1 MKKVIEEL
9 NEFLE
14 GNYMAIHTYDQY
26 IFHCDDKKTKQLLQK
41 IQQQH
46 KEHAAM
52 IAERIQ
58 NLGGIPVHDVGLTG
72 KMAEMAAKIKR
83 TKDTISMIKDAISG
97 ETRGIET
104 SKKILD
110 GDLDEESLR
119 IVKEILK
126 RDEDHVKL
134 LKNYLNGSV
143 VE

>member
-1 MKKVIEEL
+1 MKNVIEEL

-26 IFHCDDKKTKQLLQK
+26 IFHCDDEKTKQLLQK

-46 KEHAAM
+46 KEHATM

-58 NLGGIPVHDVGLTG
+58 NLGGLPIHDVGLKG
-72 KMAEMAAKIKR
+72 KMVEMATKIKG
-83 TKDTISMIKDAISG
+83 TKDTISLIKDAISG

-104 SKKILD
+104 SKKILN

-126 RDEDHVKL
+126 RDKDHVKL

>member
-1 MKKVIEEL
+1 MKNVIEEL

-26 IFHCDDKKTKQLLQK
+26 IFHCDDEKTKQLLQK

-46 KEHAAM
+46 KEHATM

-58 NLGGIPVHDVGLTG
+58 NLGGLPIHDVGLKG
-72 KMAEMAAKIKR
+72 KMVEMATKIKG
-83 TKDTISMIKDAISG
+83 TKDTISLIKDAISG

-126 RDEDHVKL
+126 RDKDHVKL

>member
-1 MKKVIEEL
+1 MKNVIEEL

-26 IFHCDDKKTKQLLQK
+26 IFHCDDEKTKQLLQK

-46 KEHAAM
+46 KEHATM

-58 NLGGIPVHDVGLTG
+58 NLGGLPIHDVGLKG
-72 KMAEMAAKIKR
+72 KMVEMATKIKG
-83 TKDTISMIKDAISG
+83 TKDTISLIKDAISG

>member
-1 MKKVIEEL
+1 MV
-9 NEFLE
+9 
-14 GNYMAIHTYDQY
+14 
-26 IFHCDDKKTKQLLQK
+26 
-41 IQQQH
+41 
-46 KEHAAM
+46 
-52 IAERIQ
+52 
-58 NLGGIPVHDVGLTG
+58 
-72 KMAEMAAKIKR
+72 EMATKIKG
-83 TKDTISMIKDAISG
+83 TKDTISLIKDAISG

-126 RDEDHVKL
+126 RDKDHVKL